1 MKKQDNLLFNSSA
14 FLLPFS
20 LFIGL
25 GITRIINTAR
35 TDSWIS
41 IILGTI
47 IGLIFNYTIKKLP
60 NNDNKLTTY
69 LANAALLLLGIT
81 IITKLVSSVY
91 LDKTGNITVM
101 IPFLLLILYSAF
113 KDRYSIMKGI
123 SILNIIYLFMILF
136 SFASLIPTIN
146 LDYFKPI
153 AINSPFKIILGALE
167 YALYSTTPFIV
178 LPEYKEKYNYK
189 IYLLSSL
196 FILIIFIL
204 VIGNLGIE
212 LSTVYRYPE
221 YMLFKNI
228 SLLNFI
234 ENTHNILFF
243 TWIINIYTLTS
254 HTSLNIKEIVK
265 DKGLI
270 ITLILLAI
278 IINTFI
284 INTYKT
290 PIIFLNYLDY
300 IILTIFSTYI
310 LGKIFGKK
318 KHID

>member
-60 NNDNKLTTY
+60 NNDNKLTAY

-136 SFASLIPTIN
+136 SFASLIPTTN

-300 IILTIFSTYI
+300 IILTILSTYI